1 MIYHSKKILKK
12 IVLCV
17 FKWYWLWKCEMKFK
31 KNLNFIQ
38 IINNYHVKKNDDLIE
53 YIYYMFN
60 CLNHNIINEGIW
72 VTPIYLF
79 VKC

>member
-1 MIYHSKKILKK
+1 
-12 IVLCV
+12 
-17 FKWYWLWKCEMKFK
+17 MKFK

-60 CLNHNIINEGIW
+60 CLNHNIINEGI
-72 VTPIYLF
+72 
-79 VKC
+79 